1 MIQWNETK
9 KRCQATHDHQMDGP
23 RSHMQS
29 TWYRQGLPRG
39 QNFRQSSRTRPHLER
54 QTAERTRGRHA
65 KGKELSKGA
74 AMKSQERADTARS
87 NTQPARHGAASG
99 PSVSP
104 CSLDPLVRQLLLLRQ
119 IYPHCC
125 QRPACCGPCF
135 STNVLV
141 EGLQNQ
147 RERLSQSTSFQLKHK
162 YTYRHKVN
170 TKVQDSSSRT
180 DDNFSADFL
189 ICYLQLRK
197 QTPEDLLEAKT

>member
-1 MIQWNETK
+1 MVQEVTCSPPGTD
-9 KRCQATHDHQMDGP
+9 RCV
-23 RSHMQS
+23 RE
-29 TWYRQGLPRG
+29 GLPRG
-39 QNFRQSSRTRPHLER
+39 QNSGQSSRTHPHLKR

-74 AMKSQERADTARS
+74 ATESQERADTARS
-87 NTQPARHGAASG
+87 HSPLTQHAHTLSPRGAARRGLG
-99 PSVSP
+99 PGVSP
-104 CSLDPLVRQLLLLRQ
+104 CSLDPLVRQLPLLRQ

-135 STNVLV
+135 SANVLV

>member
-1 MIQWNETK
+1 MQ
-9 KRCQATHDHQMDGP
+9 P
-23 RSHMQS
+23 RKARSA
-29 TWYRQGLPRG
+29 
-39 QNFRQSSRTRPHLER
+39 
-54 QTAERTRGRHA
+54 QTQHA
-65 KGKELSKGA
+65 H
-74 AMKSQERADTARS
+74 TARS
-87 NTQPARHGAASG
+87 HSTLTQHAHTLSPRGAARRGLG
-99 PSVSP
+99 PGVSP
-104 CSLDPLVRQLLLLRQ
+104 CSLDPLVRQLPLLRQ

-135 STNVLV
+135 SANVLV